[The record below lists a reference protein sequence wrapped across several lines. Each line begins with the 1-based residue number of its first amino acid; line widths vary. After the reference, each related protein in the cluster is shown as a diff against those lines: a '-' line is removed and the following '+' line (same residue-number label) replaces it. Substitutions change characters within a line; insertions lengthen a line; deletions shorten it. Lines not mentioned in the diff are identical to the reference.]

1 MPMTIREA
9 ERILKES
16 GSQEVK
22 GSGKGSH
29 RKFEKSGERP
39 ITLPSHG
46 KELSRIVES
55 SINKKTIKIPHWLNI
70 RAEKAG
76 INFSRTMTEALMEKL
91 GV

>member
-9 ERILKES
+9 ERMLKES
-16 GSQEVK
+16 GFQEVK
-22 GSGKGSH
+22 GGGKGSH

-55 SINKKTIKIPHWLNI
+55 SIKKASL
-70 RAEKAG
+70 KAAG
-76 INFSRTMTEALMEKL
+76 H
-91 GV
+91 